1 MAVPQPRQDLVEFF
15 APDGV
20 AIVGQVNRT
29 ATRAQLDAA
38 YTSRYHTRWYLVNP
52 KGGEVDGIPVYTTLA
67 EVPDPVSM
75 VVISTPPS
83 TVAAIIDEAGAIGA
97 RFALVFSSGFAEIGP
112 DGAAHERAVAEAG
125 RRTGIR
131 IFGPNTNTNA
141 FETIEPEVTRLRG
154 GRIGVVTQ
162 SGHNGRPVVQGA
174 FYNIGFSRQIPCG
187 NEVDLDVTD
196 FIEYF
201 AHDDDTAVVAGYI
214 EGFKDPDKLRRAL
227 DACNSQRKPV
237 VLLKMGSTAAGSRMA
252 SSHTGHLTGS
262 DQIVNG
268 LFSQYGVTRVRDI
281 DELIETSALFAKL
294 PAGTGPGAALYSISG
309 GSGTLMAEICEAA
322 GVPIPRLTDTTI
334 ERLYE
339 LIPRYLTVANPIDNG
354 GTFITSQPPEVRQK
368 AIHIVADDPNVDVI
382 VIGITGAIGG
392 MTDKMADD
400 LLVLADSCPKPIVV
414 TWNSPKTFGDGFEEI
429 VSTGLPMFRSF
440 RGCFNALRAFNDYQ
454 AAVPSFRPRKAARAR
469 LSAAARGALG
479 SAVPGSVLGADASRV
494 LLSEAGVP
502 LAREAV
508 VTSAAAA
515 ARTASEYGFP
525 VVMKI
530 ASADFPHKSDAGLVR
545 LGVDSPAAV
554 RTAYAELVARARAV
568 DPSARVDGVL
578 VQEMVTDG
586 VECIIGVT
594 RDPAL
599 GPAVMVGLGGIFAE
613 ILKDTAVR
621 PIPFDRRDAETM
633 VRSLQGFP
641 LLNGARGRP
650 KADVKALVDAVMAV
664 QRLTVAAGD
673 DLAELDLNPILVRTK
688 GAVAVDTLVVR
699 GG

>member
-1 MAVPQPRQDLVEFF
+1 MPQPRQDLVEFF

-20 AIVGQVNRT
+20 AIVGQVNRN
-29 ATRAQLDAA
+29 ATRATLEAA

-52 KGGEVDGIPVYTTLA
+52 KGGMVDGIPVYTTLA
-67 EVPDPVSM
+67 EVPEPVSM
-75 VVISTPPS
+75 VVVSTPPA
-83 TVAAIIDEAGAIGA
+83 TVAGIIDEAGAIGA

-112 DGAAHERAVAEAG
+112 EGAAHERAVAEAG

-141 FETIEPEVTRLRG
+141 FETIEPEVTKLRG

-174 FYNIGFSRQIPCG
+174 YYNIGFSRQIPCG
-187 NEVDLDVTD
+187 NEVDYDVTD
-196 FIEYF
+196 FMEYF

-227 DACNSQRKPV
+227 EACNSQRKPV
-237 VLLKMGSTAAGSRMA
+237 VLLKMGATAAGSRMA

-262 DQIVNG
+262 DQIVSG

-322 GVPIPRLTDTTI
+322 GVAIPRLTDATI

-354 GTFITSQPPEVRQK
+354 GTFITSQPPEIRQK
-368 AIHIVADDPNVDVI
+368 AITIVAEDPNIDVV

-400 LLVLADSCPKPIVV
+400 LVVLADTCPKPIVV

-429 VSTGLPMFRSF
+429 VATGLPMFRSF
-440 RGCFNALRAFNDYQ
+440 RGCFAALRAFNDYE
-454 AAVPSFRPRKAARAR
+454 AAAAAGFRVRKAARSR
-469 LSAAARGALG
+469 LSAAARSALA
-479 SAVPGSVLGADASRV
+479 SASPGSLLSADASRV
-494 LLSEAGVP
+494 LLSEAGVA

-515 ARTASEYGFP
+515 ARTAAAYGFP

-545 LGVDSPAAV
+545 LGVATAGAA
-554 RTAYAELVARARAV
+554 RAAYASLIARAGAV
-568 DPSARVDGVL
+568 DRSARIDGVL
-578 VQEMVTDG
+578 VQEMITDG

-594 RDPAL
+594 HDPAL
-599 GPAVMVGLGGIFAE
+599 GAAVMVGLGGIFAE
-613 ILKDTAVR
+613 ILRDTAVR
-621 PIPFDRRDAETM
+621 PIPFDRRDAEDM
-633 VRSLQGFP
+633 VQSLKGFP

-664 QRLTVAAGD
+664 QRLMVAAGD
-673 DLAELDLNPILVRTK
+673 GIAELDLNPILVRVR
-688 GAVAVDTLVVR
+688 GVSVVDSLVVR
-699 GG
+699 GEA